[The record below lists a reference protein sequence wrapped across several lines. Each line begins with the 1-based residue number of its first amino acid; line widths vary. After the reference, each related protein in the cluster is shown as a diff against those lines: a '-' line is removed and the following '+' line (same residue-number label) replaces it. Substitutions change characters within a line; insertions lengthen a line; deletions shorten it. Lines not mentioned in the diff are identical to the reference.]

1 MVAFG
6 IFMVAWPQP
15 ILVAFVWLF
24 GIYAIADGVASLI
37 HVWRTKSNI
46 GMGTGLGIVSVLAG
60 LIALIWPQATAVVVL
75 MIVAVWILLLGVIQ
89 LAAGVSVRS
98 VPGSGWGWMTAAGV
112 MAIILGFTLFAVP
125 EGGIL
130 AFLTFVGVMTIL
142 SGGFLIISALFVRN
156 VARNS

>member
-1 MVAFG
+1 
-6 IFMVAWPQP
+6 
-15 ILVAFVWLF
+15 
-24 GIYAIADGVASLI
+24 
-37 HVWRTKSNI
+37 
-46 GMGTGLGIVSVLAG
+46 
-60 LIALIWPQATAVVVL
+60 
-75 MIVAVWILLLGVIQ
+75 
-89 LAAGVSVRS
+89 
-98 VPGSGWGWMTAAGV
+98 MTAAGV